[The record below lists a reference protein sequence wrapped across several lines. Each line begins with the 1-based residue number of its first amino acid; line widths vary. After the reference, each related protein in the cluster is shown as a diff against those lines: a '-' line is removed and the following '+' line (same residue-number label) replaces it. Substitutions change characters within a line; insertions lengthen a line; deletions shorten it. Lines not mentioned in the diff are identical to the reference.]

1 MTVPDWHDAALEL
14 VAELRGINEALA
26 VNDLSAREVA
36 EAARLA
42 RKIRSRLEG
51 PPRGRWYE
59 VPGENPAIT
68 LSSRLAYLEQSPIRG
83 RLNVVAPPLELE
95 TLTMPDGSRRVG
107 AHCEL
112 GSRYE
117 GPPHGVHGGWVAA
130 LFDEVLGSAAGLA
143 EQPGVTAT
151 LKVRYRHVTPTHEEL
166 RFEGWI
172 HEQRGRRLV
181 ARATCHAGETLT
193 ADAEGVFIE
202 VDFDEVQERMM
213 QRRLSRESSDRGL
226 FRRRGVPDRGSEI
239 P

>member
-1 MTVPDWHDAALEL
+1 METPEWHDAALEL

-26 VNDLSAREVA
+26 VNELSAREVT

-42 RKIRSRLEG
+42 REIREHLAGS
-51 PPRGRWYE
+51 PRGRWYDAS
-59 VPGENPAIT
+59 GENPAT
-68 LSSRLAYLEQSPIRG
+68 GASARRAYLEQSPIRG

-95 TLTMPDGSRRVG
+95 TLTLPDGTLRVG
-107 AHCEL
+107 ARCEL

-193 ADAEGVFIE
+193 ADAEGIFIE

-213 QRRLSRESSDRGL
+213 QRRLARESGD
-226 FRRRGVPDRGSEI
+226 
-239 P
+239 

>member
-1 MTVPDWHDAALEL
+1 METPDWHDAALEL
-14 VAELRGINEALA
+14 VAELREINEALA
-26 VNDLSAREVA
+26 VNELSAREVA
-36 EAARLA
+36 EAAKLA
-42 RKIRSRLEG
+42 RGIREHLAGS
-51 PPRGRWYE
+51 PRRRWYDAT
-59 VPGENPAIT
+59 GENPAT
-68 LSSRLAYLEQSPIRG
+68 GASARLAYLEQSPIRG
-83 RLNVVAPPLELE
+83 RLNAVAPPLALE
-95 TLTMPDGSRRVG
+95 TLNLPDGSRRVG
-107 AHCEL
+107 ARCEL

-181 ARATCHAGETLT
+181 VRATCHAGETLT
-193 ADAEGVFIE
+193 ADAEGIFIE

-213 QRRLSRESSDRGL
+213 QRRLAREPP
-226 FRRRGVPDRGSEI
+226 PDDN
-239 P
+239 

>member
-1 MTVPDWHDAALEL
+1 MDSPDWHDAALEL
-14 VAELRGINEALA
+14 VAELREINEALA
-26 VNDLSAREVA
+26 VNELSAREVA
-36 EAARLA
+36 EAAGLA
-42 RKIRSRLEG
+42 REIREHLAG
-51 PPRGRWYE
+51 APRRRWYDAS
-59 VPGENPAIT
+59 GENPAT
-68 LSSRLAYLEQSPIRG
+68 GASARLAYLEQSPIRG
-83 RLNVVAPPLELE
+83 RLNVVAPPLALE
-95 TLTMPDGSRRVG
+95 TLTLPDGSRRVG
-107 AHCEL
+107 ARCEL

-193 ADAEGVFIE
+193 ADAEGIFIE

-213 QRRLSRESSDRGL
+213 QRRLARESPSD
-226 FRRRGVPDRGSEI
+226 D
-239 P
+239 

>member
-1 MTVPDWHDAALEL
+1 MTNNDAHLPPWHASALEL
-14 VAELRGINEALA
+14 VAELREINEALA
-26 VNDLSAREVA
+26 TSELSADAVV
-36 EAARLA
+36 EAVRLA
-42 RKIRSRLEG
+42 RELRSRLQG
-51 PPRGRWYE
+51 PRRRRWYE
-59 VPGENPAIT
+59 TSGENPAIT
-68 LSSRLAYLEQSPIRG
+68 ASARLAYLEQSPIRG
-83 RLNVVAPPLELE
+83 HLNPVAPPLELE
-95 TLTMPDGSRRVG
+95 TLRLPDGSRRVG
-107 AHCEL
+107 ARVRL

-130 LFDEVLGSAAGLA
+130 MFDEVLGSTAGLA

-151 LKVRYRHVTPTHEEL
+151 LKIRYRHVTPTDEEL

-213 QRRLSRESSDRGL
+213 QRRLARNED
-226 FRRRGVPDRGSEI
+226 
-239 P
+239 

>member
-1 MTVPDWHDAALEL
+1 MSMPDWHDDALEL
-14 VAELRGINEALA
+14 VSELRGINEALA
-26 VNDLSAREVA
+26 VNELSAREVA
-36 EAARLA
+36 EAVGLA
-42 RKIRSRLEG
+42 REIRARLEG
-51 PPRGRWYE
+51 PPRGRWYDA
-59 VPGENPAIT
+59 PGKNPVTGVSA
-68 LSSRLAYLEQSPIRG
+68 RLAYLEQSPIRG
-83 RLNVVAPPLELE
+83 HLNAVAPPLELE

-107 AHCEL
+107 ARGVL

-151 LKVRYRHVTPTHEEL
+151 LKVRYRHVTPTHEEI

-213 QRRLSRESSDRGL
+213 QRRLSRAEGD
-226 FRRRGVPDRGSEI
+226 
-239 P
+239 

>member
-1 MTVPDWHDAALEL
+1 MSMPEWHDGALEL
-14 VAELRGINEALA
+14 VSELRGINEALA
-26 VNDLSAREVA
+26 VNELSAQEVA

-42 RKIRSRLEG
+42 REIRALLAG
-51 PPRGRWYE
+51 PPRRRWYDA
-59 VPGENPAIT
+59 PGGENPAT
-68 LSSRLAYLEQSPIRG
+68 GAAARLAYLEQSPIRG
-83 RLNVVAPPLELE
+83 HLNAVAPPLELE

-107 AHCEL
+107 ARGVL

-143 EQPGVTAT
+143 EQPGVTAK
-151 LKVRYRHVTPTHEEL
+151 LKIRYRHVTPTHEEI

-213 QRRLSRESSDRGL
+213 QRRLSRAEGD
-226 FRRRGVPDRGSEI
+226 
-239 P
+239 

>member
-1 MTVPDWHDAALEL
+1 METPEWHDAALEL

-26 VNDLSAREVA
+26 VNELSAREVT

-42 RKIRSRLEG
+42 REIREHLAGS
-51 PPRGRWYE
+51 PRGRWYDAS
-59 VPGENPAIT
+59 GENPAT
-68 LSSRLAYLEQSPIRG
+68 GASARLAYLEQSPIRG
-83 RLNVVAPPLELE
+83 RLNVTAPPLELE
-95 TLTMPDGSRRVG
+95 TLTLPDGTRRVG
-107 AHCEL
+107 ARCEL

-193 ADAEGVFIE
+193 ADAEGIFIE

-213 QRRLSRESSDRGL
+213 QRRLARETPPND
-226 FRRRGVPDRGSEI
+226 D
-239 P
+239 